1 MHSVL
6 SALLPDE
13 NKATYRCLTL
23 LKNWCPFLSRKIIK
37 MGFEA
42 AVICAIN
49 SFQIPLMLALILI
62 LISACGDKYKVL
74 VLRWSTKKLNKCDP
88 RAERVV
94 TDQISMS
101 LWM

>member
-13 NKATYRCLTL
+13 KEATYRCLTL
-23 LKNWCPFLSRKIIK
+23 LKNWSFLSRKIIK

-74 VLRWSTKKLNKCDP
+74 VLR
-88 RAERVV
+88 
-94 TDQISMS
+94 
-101 LWM
+101 